1 MLNTNIYH
9 IRNIFRISGAILLIL
24 SIFLSHSCKKDKP
37 VPPTVTTTAMTEI
50 SYTLVTYGGVVTNE
64 GGAPVTSRGVCWN
77 TSTKPTIAN
86 TKTTESGGLGSF
98 TSNITQLTPS
108 TLYYVRAYATN
119 SAGTGYGNQVTFTTL
134 QVASPFLTTTAIT
147 SITQTTAVSGGNI
160 TADNGSSV
168 TARGVC
174 WGTDVN
180 PTTSNNKTSDATGT
194 GIFTSTLTGLTGNTT
209 YYVRAYATNSVGT
222 EYGNQVSFKTSP
234 LMPVLSTTTISS
246 ITQTTATSGG
256 NVTSDGGAPVTARGV
271 CWATTSTPTTANS
284 KTPDGTGTGIFNSS
298 LTELI
303 AGTTYFVR
311 AYATNI
317 AGTGY
322 GNQVSFTTSPVFIPP
337 AITGFTPKSGTMGSQ
352 ITLTGTHFNTE
363 ISGNTVRI
371 NDLIAAVTNASASE
385 LMVIVPEG
393 AISGKI
399 SLTIGEITTTT
410 ADNFTVTDFEN
421 KFVVRGLY
429 VQFEKR
435 GWPSGY
441 WSGDAIQEFNNFD
454 AVVGH
459 TVKEEIA
466 LQLDEMKKM
475 GVNSIAFEL
484 RSSHPIWN
492 PGPFLP
498 PECNIGP
505 GLGLQY
511 PQPTLQE
518 IANLTAFLD
527 LVDSKQI
534 KVLLRL
540 VNTYMEE
547 QPPLNN
553 ATWLGTILNAIKNHP
568 ALELVLFEGT
578 THLVDTNGDGEKDQC
593 GIPAEPPLWL
603 GPSSVP
609 ANYVKWAIQ
618 YGMTLGL
625 PANKLSAECI
635 VGSYIT
641 GVESPAG
648 PEATDRHLWRPVKV
662 LKQIFDDLAVPESQ
676 RTYAISFYLQRKCE
690 NANGVPCVDA
700 DASVWA
706 EETWKNVFEIIGRKD
721 SRVVAVEMGLNKND
735 PNLTTEQAF
744 ETHIKLIK
752 RYGVAGGC
760 FWRWVFFDDNEEND
774 PTLATPIKK
783 RGLTFEYNPVKDKMA
798 QYYLGM

>member
-1 MLNTNIYH
+1 V
-9 IRNIFRISGAILLIL
+9 S
-24 SIFLSHSCKKDKP
+24 
-37 VPPTVTTTAMTEI
+37 EI
-50 SYTLVTYGGVVTNE
+50 SYTTAISGGDVTNE
-64 GGAPVTSRGVCWN
+64 GGAPVSARGVCWN
-77 TSTKPTIAN
+77 TSTEPTITN
-86 TKTTESGGLGSF
+86 SKTSESGGLGTF
-98 TSNITQLTPS
+98 ISNLTQLTPN
-108 TLYYVRAYATN
+108 TLYYVRAYAKNRT
-119 SAGTGYGNQVTFTTL
+119 GTGYGNQVTFTTIPEPSGTTF
-134 QVASPFLTTTAIT
+134 SPVIG
-147 SITQTTAVSGGNI
+147 Q
-160 TADNGSSV
+160 
-168 TARGVC
+168 
-174 WGTDVN
+174 
-180 PTTSNNKTSDATGT
+180 
-194 GIFTSTLTGLTGNTT
+194 
-209 YYVRAYATNSVGT
+209 VGT
-222 EYGNQVSFKTSP
+222 VVTISGDNFSN
-234 LMPVLSTTTISS
+234 VLSDNEVEFNGVPAVINSATKTTIV
-246 ITQTTATSGG
+246 TKVPEGATSGKITVKIG
-256 NVTSDGGAPVTARGV
+256 EKIFTFSDDFIV
-271 CWATTSTPTTANS
+271 
-284 KTPDGTGTGIFNSS
+284 I
-298 LTELI
+298 
-303 AGTTYFVR
+303 
-311 AYATNI
+311 
-317 AGTGY
+317 
-322 GNQVSFTTSPVFIPP
+322 IPP
-337 AITGFTPKSGTMGSQ
+337 SITGFTPKNGTMGSQ
-352 ITLTGTHFNTE
+352 ITLTGAHFNTE

-371 NDLIAAVTNASASE
+371 NDLIATVTNASASE

-435 GWPSGY
+435 GWQSGY
-441 WSGDAIQEFNNFD
+441 WPGQAIQEFNNFD
-454 AVVGH
+454 EVVGH

-475 GVNSIAFEL
+475 GVNSIAYEL
-484 RSSHPIWN
+484 RSSNPTWN

-498 PECNIGP
+498 PECNLGP
-505 GLGLQY
+505 ALGLQY

-518 IANLTAFLD
+518 ISNLTEFLD

-568 ALELVLFEGT
+568 ALELVLFEGN
-578 THLVDTNGDGEKDQC
+578 THLIDTNGDSEKDQC

-635 VGSYIT
+635 VGTYNNYS
-641 GVESPAG
+641 ESPAG
-648 PEATDRHLWRPVKV
+648 PDASDNHLWRPVKV
-662 LKQIFDDLAVPESQ
+662 LKQIFDDLVVPENQ
-676 RTYAISFYLQRKCE
+676 RIYAISFYLQRKCE

-700 DASVWA
+700 DAFVWA

-721 SRVVAVEMGLNKND
+721 SRVVAVEMGLFKND

-760 FWRWVFFDDNEEND
+760 FWRWVFSDDNEKND
-774 PTLATPIKK
+774 PTLATPVKK
-783 RGLTFEYNPVKDKMA
+783 RGLTFEYNPVKDKIS